1 MTSLLQENGRKDDF
15 QRKRT
20 PPKKKPRRNNLSDRK
35 TLRLWLE
42 SSRNMALSNQGLGR
56 DQMGPISKVTKIGY
70 LRPD

>member
-1 MTSLLQENGRKDDF
+1 MVEKMTLNERG
-15 QRKRT
+15 
-20 PPKKKPRRNNLSDRK
+20 PKKKPRRNNLRDRK

-56 DQMGPISKVTKIGY
+56 DQMGPNSKVTEIGY